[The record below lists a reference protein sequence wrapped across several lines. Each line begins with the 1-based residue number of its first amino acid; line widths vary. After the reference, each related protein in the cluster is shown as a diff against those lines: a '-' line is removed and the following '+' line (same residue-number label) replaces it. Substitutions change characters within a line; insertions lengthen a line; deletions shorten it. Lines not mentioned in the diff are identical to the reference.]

1 MKKKLLP
8 LLGMLAICE
17 VGHSQ
22 TIAFSYDAAGNRI
35 KREAKTNVT
44 RSISDDYAEDQ
55 EEGIGEKNVTV
66 TEKGGRITILIKELD
81 PDTPY
86 EVGLYTP
93 NAIQLY
99 SKTID
104 SNTTI
109 VSLSEYPAG
118 TYILTLKHNEETTT
132 YKFAKK

>member
-1 MKKKLLP
+1 MKKKLLAA
-8 LLGMLAICE
+8 LGLFAICKLSYAQKI
-17 VGHSQ
+17 VY
-22 TIAFSYDAAGNRI
+22 TYDAAGNRVR
-35 KREAKTNVT
+35 KEAAST
-44 RSISDDYAEDQ
+44 RSISDEYSDDQ

-66 TEKGGRITILIKELD
+66 TEKNGRITILIKDLD
-81 PDTPY
+81 PDKPY

-132 YKFAKK
+132 YKFTKK